1 MALININK
9 LKESADKALKDASEW
24 TSKAAKDASNWTS
37 QTAKEVSSQT
47 SELSTKA
54 IRAMLKG
61 VDLDGLLVRIDEY
74 QQKTGKDASK
84 LIEFIG
90 NLKQLQ
96 QDGTG
101 EECEDERAEAGTKR
115 AVGRCARHRR
125 RCGQICS
132 CGRWSD

>member
-1 MALININK
+1 MALINIDK
-9 LKESADKALKDASEW
+9 LKDSAGKVLKDASEW
-24 TSKAAKDASNWTS
+24 TSKTAKEAAEWTS

-101 EECEDERAEAGTKR
+101 EE
-115 AVGRCARHRR
+115 
-125 RCGQICS
+125 
-132 CGRWSD
+132 

>member
-1 MALININK
+1 MVNINK
-9 LKESADKALKDASEW
+9 LKESAGKALKDARDW
-24 TSKAAKDASNWTS
+24 TTQTAKGASDWTS

-47 SELSTKA
+47 LELSTKA
-54 IRAMLKG
+54 IRAILKG

-101 EECEDERAEAGTKR
+101 EK
-115 AVGRCARHRR
+115 
-125 RCGQICS
+125 
-132 CGRWSD
+132 

>member
-1 MALININK
+1 MVNINK
-9 LKESADKALKDASEW
+9 LKESAGKALKDARDW
-24 TSKAAKDASNWTS
+24 TT
-37 QTAKEVSSQT
+37 QTAKDVSSQT

-54 IRAMLKG
+54 LRTMLKG
-61 VDLDGLLVRIDEY
+61 VDLDGLLIRVDEY

-101 EECEDERAEAGTKR
+101 EE
-115 AVGRCARHRR
+115 
-125 RCGQICS
+125 
-132 CGRWSD
+132 

>member
-9 LKESADKALKDASEW
+9 LKDSAGKAFKDASDW
-24 TSKAAKDASNWTS
+24 TSQAAKGASDWTS

-47 SELSTKA
+47 SELSTKV

-61 VDLDGLLVRIDEY
+61 ADLDGLLTRVDEY

-84 LIEFIG
+84 LIEFIE

-101 EECEDERAEAGTKR
+101 EE
-115 AVGRCARHRR
+115 
-125 RCGQICS
+125 
-132 CGRWSD
+132 

>member
-9 LKESADKALKDASEW
+9 LKENAGKVLKDASEW
-24 TSKAAKDASNWTS
+24 TTQTAKDAGEWTS
-37 QTAKEVSSQT
+37 QAVKEVSSQT

-61 VDLDGLLVRIDEY
+61 VDLNGLLVRLDEY
-74 QQKTGKDASK
+74 QQKTGKDATK

-96 QDGTG
+96 QDGPG
-101 EECEDERAEAGTKR
+101 EE
-115 AVGRCARHRR
+115 
-125 RCGQICS
+125 
-132 CGRWSD
+132 

>member
-9 LKESADKALKDASEW
+9 LKDSAGKAFKDASDW
-24 TSKAAKDASNWTS
+24 TSQAAKGASDWTS
-37 QTAKEVSSQT
+37 QTAKEVSLQT
-47 SELSTKA
+47 LELSTKA

-101 EECEDERAEAGTKR
+101 EE
-115 AVGRCARHRR
+115 
-125 RCGQICS
+125 
-132 CGRWSD
+132 

>member
-9 LKESADKALKDASEW
+9 LKESTGKALKDASEW
-24 TSKAAKDASNWTS
+24 TTQAAKDASELTS
-37 QTAKEVSSQT
+37 HTAKEVSSQT
-47 SELSTKA
+47 SKLSSQA

-96 QDGTG
+96 QDGAR
-101 EECEDERAEAGTKR
+101 EE
-115 AVGRCARHRR
+115 
-125 RCGQICS
+125 
-132 CGRWSD
+132 

>member
-1 MALININK
+1 MAMVNINK
-9 LKESADKALKDASEW
+9 LKESAGKALKDARDW
-24 TSKAAKDASNWTS
+24 TT
-37 QTAKEVSSQT
+37 QTAKDVSSQT

-54 IRAMLKG
+54 LRTMLKG
-61 VDLDGLLVRIDEY
+61 VDLDGLLIRVDEY

-101 EECEDERAEAGTKR
+101 EE
-115 AVGRCARHRR
+115 
-125 RCGQICS
+125 
-132 CGRWSD
+132 

>member
-1 MALININK
+1 MALINLNK
-9 LKESADKALKDASEW
+9 LKDSAGRALKDVS
-24 TSKAAKDASNWTS
+24 DWTS
-37 QTAKEVSSQT
+37 QTAKDVSSQT

-61 VDLDGLLVRIDEY
+61 VDLDGLLVRVDEY

-101 EECEDERAEAGTKR
+101 EE
-115 AVGRCARHRR
+115 
-125 RCGQICS
+125 
-132 CGRWSD
+132 

>member
-1 MALININK
+1 MALINLDK
-9 LKESADKALKDASEW
+9 LKDSAGKALKDVS
-24 TSKAAKDASNWTS
+24 DWTS
-37 QTAKEVSSQT
+37 QTAKDVSSQT

-61 VDLDGLLVRIDEY
+61 VDLDGLLVRVDEY

-90 NLKQLQ
+90 NLIQLQ

-101 EECEDERAEAGTKR
+101 EE
-115 AVGRCARHRR
+115 
-125 RCGQICS
+125 
-132 CGRWSD
+132 

>member
-1 MALININK
+1 M
-9 LKESADKALKDASEW
+9 
-24 TSKAAKDASNWTS
+24 
-37 QTAKEVSSQT
+37 
-47 SELSTKA
+47 ELSTKA
-54 IRAMLKG
+54 IRAILKG

-101 EECEDERAEAGTKR
+101 EE
-115 AVGRCARHRR
+115 
-125 RCGQICS
+125 
-132 CGRWSD
+132 